1 MWDYPEEGQGRM
13 SQIHHG
19 EKMLHGLPDNLAMP
33 SVRVGRSIFFVNK
46 LLQQV
51 SKDYFIP
58 KKFFQVQVSAD
69 HDVEILSLGHF
80 VTWTE
85 VSSLLIL

>member
-1 MWDYPEEGQGRM
+1 MRDYPKDGQGRM

-33 SVRVGRSIFFVNK
+33 SVHVDRNIFFVDE
-46 LLQQV
+46 LLQQT

-58 KKFFQVQVSAD
+58 KKFFQARVSAD
-69 HDVEILSLGHF
+69 HNAEILSLGHS

-85 VSSLLIL
+85 VRSF

>member
-1 MWDYPEEGQGRM
+1 MRDYPEEGQGRM

-19 EKMLHGLPDNLAMP
+19 EKMLHGLPDNLATP
-33 SVRVGRSIFFVNK
+33 SVRVDGNIFFVNE

-58 KKFFQVQVSAD
+58 KKFFQAQVSAD
-69 HDVEILSLGHF
+69 YDAEILSLGHF
-80 VTWTE
+80 VTRTE
-85 VSSLLIL
+85 VRSF

>member
-1 MWDYPEEGQGRM
+1 MRDYPEEGQGRM

-19 EKMLHGLPDNLAMP
+19 EKMLHGLPDDLATP
-33 SVRVGRSIFFVNK
+33 TVRVGGSIFFVNE

-58 KKFFQVQVSAD
+58 KKFFQAQVSAD
-69 HDVEILSLGHF
+69 RDAEILSLGHF
-80 VTWTE
+80 VTRTE
-85 VSSLLIL
+85 VSSF